1 MVAKTLNADRTNG
14 ILKQKFINRKDFI
27 DLLGLE
33 GRKGNE
39 FYSTIKQE
47 IKKELEI
54 KGLRLPDKYHVP
66 LDLVLKHLKQ
76 YGIVYKQ
83 TQL

>member
-1 MVAKTLNADRTNG
+1 MKAKTLDKERTIE

-33 GRKGNE
+33 GRKSSE
-39 FYSTIKQE
+39 FYSTIRDE
-47 IKKELEI
+47 IKKELDT
-54 KGLRLPDKYHVP
+54 KGLRLPDKYHIP

-76 YGIVYKQ
+76 YGIIYQ
-83 TQL
+83 TNK

>member
-1 MVAKTLNADRTNG
+1 MVAKTLDKERTVE

-33 GRKGNE
+33 GRKGSE
-39 FYSTIKQE
+39 FYSTIRDE
-47 IKKELEI
+47 IKKELDT
-54 KGLRLPDKYHVP
+54 KGLRLPDKYHIP

-76 YGIVYKQ
+76 YGIVFKQ
-83 TQL
+83 KEL